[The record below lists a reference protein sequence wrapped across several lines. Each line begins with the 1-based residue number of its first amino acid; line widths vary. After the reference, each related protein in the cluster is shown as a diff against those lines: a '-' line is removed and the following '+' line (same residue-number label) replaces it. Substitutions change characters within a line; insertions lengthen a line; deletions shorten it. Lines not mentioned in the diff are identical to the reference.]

1 MYTQRIPTWE
11 YLNPQVEGV
20 FLLLLFLNFNS
31 IHILKQHQEAN
42 APHDKR
48 KRKPYPVSKEI
59 NHTKIIFFPLLLW
72 ALLLMVSYGRIVR
85 RSSVYQT
92 MLVCTKHLSEW
103 SCEKAIC
110 WSCLT
115 GASES
120 FQTQLLKS
128 SQHLILPV
136 SSRREESWWEDY
148 RVPWSSD
155 LQQEE
160 SCQPSCLSL

>member
-1 MYTQRIPTWE
+1 MCDAG
-11 YLNPQVEGV
+11 LGV
-20 FLLLLFLNFNS
+20 LSFSDFPPHPVHHVHLLESIRMCILKESNLRVSKSSSRGFFFWLLLFLNFNS
-31 IHILKQHQEAN
+31 IHIVKQNQEAN

-92 MLVCTKHLSEW
+92 MLVCAKHLSEW

-110 WSCLT
+110 
-115 GASES
+115 
-120 FQTQLLKS
+120 
-128 SQHLILPV
+128 
-136 SSRREESWWEDY
+136 
-148 RVPWSSD
+148 
-155 LQQEE
+155 
-160 SCQPSCLSL
+160 